1 MSHAPGPIIEARG
14 LSRSFKVPVRDDG
27 VKGALRH
34 FLNRKYKH
42 TDAVKDVTFRVEPGE
57 RVGFLGQNG
66 AGKTT
71 TLKMLSGLLLPTA
84 GEAVV
89 CGHRPFDKMNDF
101 LGRIALV
108 MGNKQQLLWDL
119 PAKDSF
125 RLNGSIYGIADGE
138 LQRRIKELSEMLEVS
153 TLLSQP
159 VRKLSLGERM
169 KCELLSSLLHQ
180 PQVLF
185 LDEPTLG
192 LDVNAQI
199 AVREFLKRYNEVSG
213 ATLLL
218 TSHYMADITA
228 LCSRVLVI
236 HEGKLVFDGDLKA
249 LTARFQPKKEIQIE
263 LHRDV
268 TADDVAVVVD
278 EFTSHSS
285 TDGRVAR
292 FVVEPLHLKPT
303 LTRILEKL
311 SPKDLSVQDPPIE
324 EIIGR
329 AIRGE
334 NPDDPATKNSTTTN
348 PTTNPTTTSTTGP
361 AA

>member
-1 MSHAPGPIIEARG
+1 MPIIEARQ

-27 VKGALRH
+27 VAGALRH

-42 TDAVKDVTFRVEPGE
+42 TDAVKDVSFVVDAGE

-84 GEAVV
+84 GSAVV
-89 CGHRPFDKMNDF
+89 CGEVPFNKSRAF
-101 LGRIALV
+101 LTKIALV

-119 PAKDSF
+119 PAKDTF
-125 RLNGSIYGIADGE
+125 RLNAAIYGIDDVE
-138 LQRRIKELSEMLEVS
+138 MQRRVDELSEMLELKD
-153 TLLSQP
+153 LLSQP

-169 KCELLSSLLHQ
+169 KAELLASLLHR

-192 LDVNAQI
+192 LDVNAQV
-199 AVREFLKRYNEVSG
+199 AVRQFLKRYNETTG
-213 ATLLL
+213 ATILL

-236 HEGKLVFDGDLKA
+236 HEGRLEFDGDLKD
-249 LTARFQPKKEIQIE
+249 LTARFAPKKEITIE
-263 LHRDV
+263 LDHDV
-268 TADDVAVVVD
+268 TAADVARVVVAGNSD
-278 EFTSHSS
+278 VVHAKSE
-285 TDGRVAR
+285 GRIAR
-292 FVVEPLHLKPT
+292 FVVEPAALTST
-303 LTRILEKL
+303 LTRILEQL
-311 SPKDLSVQDPPIE
+311 APKDLSVQDPPIE
-324 EIIGR
+324 DLIGK

-334 NPDDPATKNSTTTN
+334 ATTTGRDARAT
-348 PTTNPTTTSTTGP
+348 PEGP
-361 AA
+361 